1 MSQRTSS
8 ATKVE
13 SRHSLS
19 AAQSVKGRLELQSSG
34 CTRHGFS
41 LVEVI
46 IVIVIL
52 SLFAGLII
60 PRVAGISRGT
70 NQLTVM
76 QAEDLL
82 AAFAY
87 RDSIASGKTAL
98 EFNGDSRLLMLM
110 SNVSESSGAE
120 SNTWSVDTLAPAVYL
135 PESIEISAFRDGSL
149 LPNSGWW
156 IESSSDGTRPKVELN
171 LEGTELDS
179 SITLPRWS
187 QSPYTTDR
195 IQDSFSRVV
204 LPEEIDL
211 DSSGQERIRW

>member
-1 MSQRTSS
+1 MNQRISS
-8 ATKVE
+8 AIKVE
-13 SRHSLS
+13 IRLSLRSRHS
-19 AAQSVKGRLELQSSG
+19 VNRPFVVGRSEP
-34 CTRHGFS
+34 TRRGFS

-70 NQLTVM
+70 DQLTVM
-76 QAEDLL
+76 QAADLL

-87 RDSIASGKTAL
+87 RDSIASGKTAM
-98 EFNGDSRLLMLM
+98 EFDGDRRALMLM
-110 SNVSESSGAE
+110 AYVPEAIGTESD
-120 SNTWSVDTLAPAVYL
+120 TWTVDTLAPIVFL
-135 PESIEISAFRDGSL
+135 PEGIELSAFRDGAL
-149 LPNSGWW
+149 LADSGWW
-156 IESSSDGTRPKVELN
+156 IESSSDGTRPKVEFE
-171 LEGTELDS
+171 LEGKELDS
-179 SITLPRWS
+179 SITLPPWS

-195 IQDSFSRVV
+195 MKNAFSRVV

>member
-1 MSQRTSS
+1 MNQRTSS
-8 ATKVE
+8 AIKVDI
-13 SRHSLS
+13 RLSLS
-19 AAQSVKGRLELQSSG
+19 ARRSVKGPLKLQLIEPS
-34 CTRHGFS
+34 RRAFS

-76 QAEDLL
+76 QAADLL

-98 EFNGDSRLLMLM
+98 EFNGDSRVLMLM
-110 SNVSESSGAE
+110 AHVPESASSDSNA
-120 SNTWSVDTLAPAVYL
+120 WSVDTLAPIVYL
-135 PESIEISAFRDGSL
+135 PEGIQINAFKDGAL
-149 LPNSGWW
+149 LPDSGWW

-171 LEGTELDS
+171 LEGKELDS
-179 SITLPRWS
+179 SITLPPWS

-195 IQDSFSRVV
+195 VKNGLSRVV